1 MKKIIII
8 TGANRGLGK
17 ALVDVALKDEKA
29 LIVSLSRSLHEEHKD
44 ISGAKLIFIKTDLSD
59 SFSDS
64 IFDIIGKHTQT
75 DDTLYFFNNASIIL
89 PIDRIGSFKELDIE
103 TSIKVNIQY
112 PVNLINS
119 LLSQFPKNK
128 TVLVNISSGAGN
140 NPIPFW
146 SLYGAAKA
154 YMKLFFR
161 VLEEEN
167 KENSTIS
174 LYSID
179 PGVLDTGM
187 QADIRD
193 NAFPNQD
200 YFKSL
205 KEDNKLIKPEDA
217 ALRIFNE
224 INYYV

>member
-1 MKKIIII
+1 MSKIIII

-17 ALVDVALKDEKA
+17 ALLDVVLIDEYA
-29 LIVSLSRSLHEEHKD
+29 TIISLSRSLHEEHKE
-44 ISGAKLIFIKTDLSD
+44 ISDTKLVFIKTDLSEP
-59 SFSDS
+59 FSDS
-64 IFDIIGKHTQT
+64 IFDLIGKKIHS
-75 DDTLYFFNNASIIL
+75 DAALYFFNNASIIL
-89 PIDRIGSFKELDIE
+89 PIDKIGSFKEQDIE

-119 LLSQFPKNK
+119 LLRKFPNNK
-128 TVLVNISSGAGN
+128 TVLVNISSGAGT

-146 SLYGAAKA
+146 SLYGSAKA

-167 KENSTIS
+167 KENSLLL

-187 QADIRD
+187 QENIRD
-193 NAFPNQD
+193 NVFPNQD

-205 KEDNKLIKPEDA
+205 KEDNKLIRPEDA
-217 ALRIFNE
+217 AQRIFNE
-224 INYYV
+224 INYYK

>member
-1 MKKIIII
+1 MNKLIII

-17 ALVDVALKDEKA
+17 ALVDISLRDEDA
-29 LIVSLSRSLHEEHKD
+29 IIISLSRSLHEDHKK
-44 ISGAKLIFIKTDLSD
+44 IGGSKLVFIKTDLSEP
-59 SFSDS
+59 FSES
-64 IFDIIGKHTQT
+64 IFDVIGKETQS
-75 DDTLYFFNNASIIL
+75 DTALYFFNNASIIL
-89 PIDRIGSFKELDIE
+89 PIDKIGSFKELDIE

-119 LLSQFPKNK
+119 LLSKFPNNK
-128 TVLVNISSGAGN
+128 TVLVNISSGAGT

-146 SLYGAAKA
+146 SLYGSAKA

-161 VLEEEN
+161 ILEEEN
-167 KENSTIS
+167 KENSRLS
-174 LYSID
+174 FYSID

-187 QADIRD
+187 QENIRD
-193 NAFPNQD
+193 NVFPNQD

-205 KEDNKLIKPEDA
+205 KEDDKLIKPEDA